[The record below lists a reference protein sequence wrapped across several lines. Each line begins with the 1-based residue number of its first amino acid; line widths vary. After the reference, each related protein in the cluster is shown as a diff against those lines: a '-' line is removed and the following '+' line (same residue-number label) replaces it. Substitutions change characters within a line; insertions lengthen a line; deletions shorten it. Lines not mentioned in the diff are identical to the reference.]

1 MKNQKKNQT
10 DYFSKEKTSRISIDL
25 STSTERE
32 NHEGENERTLF
43 RAIIYQA
50 LLDASATEITS
61 KENMVIQ
68 QDAVRWFT
76 KTAGV
81 TASWFVDVCD
91 LANLNYSQVR
101 EFASRLIREP
111 EKVDFERKRLNVLLN
126 MRHGEDNG
134 K

>member
-1 MKNQKKNQT
+1 MKNQKKNQI
-10 DYFSKEKTSRISIDL
+10 DYLSKEKASRISIDL

-68 QDAVRWFT
+68 QECMKDAIRYRSSDMRMNDCLFT
-76 KTAGV
+76 
-81 TASWFVDVCD
+81 S
-91 LANLNYSQVR
+91 L
-101 EFASRLIREP
+101 FAHSFLSTWVMVFP
-111 EKVDFERKRLNVLLN
+111 SLDTVKV
-126 MRHGEDNG
+126 
-134 K
+134 

>member
-1 MKNQKKNQT
+1 
-10 DYFSKEKTSRISIDL
+10 
-25 STSTERE
+25 
-32 NHEGENERTLF
+32 
-43 RAIIYQA
+43 
-50 LLDASATEITS
+50 LDASATEITS

-76 KTAGV
+76 KTVGV

-101 EFASRLIREP
+101 DFAGRLIREP

>member
-10 DYFSKEKTSRISIDL
+10 DYFSKEKASRISIDL

-76 KTAGV
+76 KTAGF

-91 LANLNYSQVR
+91 LANLKYSQVR
-101 EFASRLIREP
+101 DFAGRLIREP